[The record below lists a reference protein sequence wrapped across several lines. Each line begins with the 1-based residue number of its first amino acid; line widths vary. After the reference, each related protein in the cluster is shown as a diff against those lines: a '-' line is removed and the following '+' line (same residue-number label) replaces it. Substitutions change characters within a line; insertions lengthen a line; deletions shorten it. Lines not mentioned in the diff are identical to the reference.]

1 MLTAV
6 GFEKFRSFRDATL
19 ELGPLTLLIGAN
31 ASGKSNAIEGL
42 RILSWLAKG
51 RRLVDVRHAVQSG
64 DELVRGSVADLPRRG
79 ERTFGFRWT
88 VAGDEYDRGAMRLAL
103 DEDELRIVEE
113 LIRREDREIPLYA
126 IKERAFGPSHDID
139 VTYDNFKRGGKK
151 PTLRCTDQQLVL
163 LQLQSPARF
172 PGTHQDAAIRIVTT
186 CERHRRALDQMFF
199 LDPAPR
205 LMRGYA
211 FAKDKELQADGR
223 NLSGV
228 VYNLCREERQEKD
241 LLSFVESLPEQKIAK
256 IDFIVT
262 ERDDVMV
269 RLVETFGGREQP
281 TDAAVLSD
289 GTLRVLAI
297 GAALL
302 SAPEG
307 SLVVIEEIDNGVHP
321 SRAATLL
328 THIAA
333 VTRRRDL
340 RVLLTTHNPALMDAL
355 PDEALANV
363 VFCWRDRET
372 GESRLDRLGDLDR
385 VANLLAQGPLGH
397 LVTRGVV
404 DRFVKS
410 RRESPEE
417 RKNRDQAWV
426 RKLFETVDE

>member
-1 MLTAV
+1 MLSAV
-6 GFEKFRSFRDATL
+6 GFRNFRSFCDATL
-19 ELGPLTLLIGAN
+19 ALGSLTLLIGAN

-42 RILSWLAKG
+42 RLLSWLAKG
-51 RRLVDVRHAVQSG
+51 RRLVDIRHAVQSG
-64 DELVRGSVADLPRRG
+64 DELVRGSVPDLPRRG
-79 ERTFGFRWT
+79 EREFGFGWK
-88 VAGDEYDRGAMRLAL
+88 VEGMEYDQGELHLAL
-103 DEDELRIVEE
+103 DEDELRIVQE
-113 LIRREDREIPLYA
+113 LICREDRDIPLYE

-151 PTLRCTDQQLVL
+151 PALRCTDQQLVL

-172 PGTHQDAAIRIVTT
+172 PGSHQDAATRIVAT

-199 LDPAPR
+199 LDPEPR

-211 FAKDKELQADGR
+211 FAKDKELQTDGR

-228 VYNLCREERQEKD
+228 VYNLCREGHQGKE

-281 TDAAVLSD
+281 IDAAVLSD

-328 THIAA
+328 SNIAA
-333 VTRRRDL
+333 VTRRRGL

-355 PDEALANV
+355 PDEALADV

-385 VANLLAQGPLGH
+385 IASLLAQGPLGH
-397 LVTRGVV
+397 LVTRGVA
-404 DRFVKS
+404 DRFLKTAQGS
-410 RRESPEE
+410 EKDRARRGE
-417 RKNRDQAWV
+417 AWV
-426 RKLFETVDE
+426 RDLLQVVDE